1 MIWNRY
7 RLIKLMRV
15 LWTADLCK
23 LIKHFWANRSMD
35 LYFLVIPYQQR
46 VSPDWLHTTPN
57 ICALCLLN
65 GCSLWK
71 QAKCLC
77 QKKRLTWHA
86 HYFSTGFCEQ
96 LVFQQNFSSSD
107 ISNEIK
113 SRQRTLHVLNYS
125 NGSGS
130 LHHWRIEH
138 DNFAKGCNACSR
150 TAIGM

>member
-77 QKKRLTWHA
+77 QKKASDMTRSLLFYWFLWAACVPAELLVIRHLQWDKISADNSSCTELFEWFWISPPLEDWTWQ
-86 HYFSTGFCEQ
+86 F
-96 LVFQQNFSSSD
+96 
-107 ISNEIK
+107 
-113 SRQRTLHVLNYS
+113 
-125 NGSGS
+125 
-130 LHHWRIEH
+130 
-138 DNFAKGCNACSR
+138 CSR
-150 TAIGM
+150 L